1 MTYEEAIKTAYTDV
15 EANTETKVKALLGQY
30 KLAEQA
36 AHDEV
41 RKLYSVLAG
50 VPKEDWYKTVIRI
63 DQLSR
68 TITEIRRRYNEL
80 SQVADSQIEQTIKD
94 AMSGTYYR
102 IQYVMASFLPT
113 SISTSVIPPNLINA
127 AVTGQAEAIKAI
139 TDNIIE
145 RYGSLDQYIPKYG
158 TLSKLLAERNTEAVT
173 AIEKN
178 VTQAILQGKSI
189 SQLTKDISDT
199 FDTVK
204 WKAARIA
211 SAEALRVS
219 SAAQWAQTQ
228 DLMAEGLEPQ
238 KMWLHVMTTG
248 VDARPAH
255 IALDGKII
263 DIDQKFKANGH
274 EALYP
279 RGFGAASENI
289 GCKCTYINIVNG
301 VTPKTRTATNPV
313 TGKKEIFEF
322 KSYDEW
328 MEQNNLTAP
337 F

>member
-1 MTYEEAIKTAYTDV
+1 MTYAEATKAAYTDV
-15 EANTETKVKALLGQY
+15 EASTATKIKALLGQY
-30 KLAEQA
+30 KLADRA

-41 RKLYSVLAG
+41 KALYSVLAG
-50 VPKEDWYKTVIRI
+50 VPKEDWYKTVIQI
-63 DQLSR
+63 DRLNK
-68 TITEIRRRYNEL
+68 TIAEIRRKYAEL
-80 SQVADSQIEQTIKD
+80 STIADSEIEQTIKD

-102 IQYVMASFLPT
+102 IQYVMASFLPG
-113 SISTSVIPPNLINA
+113 SISTSVIPQHLIDA
-127 AVTGQAEAIKAI
+127 AVTGQAEAIKSI
-139 TDNIIE
+139 TDNIIAK
-145 RYGSLDQYIPKYG
+145 YGSLDQYIPKYG
-158 TLSKLLAERNTEAVT
+158 TLSKLLAERNTEAIT

-211 SAEALRVS
+211 SSEALRVS

-228 DLMAEGLEPQ
+228 ELIGAGLEPQ
-238 KMWLHVMTTG
+238 KMWMHVMTTG
-248 VDARPAH
+248 VGARPSH

-263 DIDQKFKANGH
+263 DIDQKFKSNGH

-279 RGFGAASENI
+279 RGFGSASENI

-313 TGKKEIFEF
+313 TGKKEIFSF
-322 KSYDEW
+322 KTYDEW
-328 MEQNNLTAP
+328 MEQNNLKAP